1 MTGVYES
8 EILEWL
14 VVAILVGVAVLAAL
28 TAFAFDE
35 LRWPRRYASRLFFA
49 CLFAHLGGRILG
61 HSSEASQPVAL
72 CLDSR
77 AETTRAESQP
87 VF

>member
-14 VVAILVGVAVLAAL
+14 VVAILVGVAVLATL

-35 LRWPRRYASRLFFA
+35 LRWPRRYANRLFFA
-49 CLFAHLGGRILG
+49 CLFAIWAG
-61 HSSEASQPVAL
+61 ASLVIVVRQANL
-72 CLDSR
+72 
-77 AETTRAESQP
+77 
-87 VF
+87 